1 MANGLENRSAFC
13 RIRWAVFAPPCAV
26 TVSAD
31 SADSFTVLIIVHVVY
46 RDVCAV
52 RFVQVFMCMSTP
64 VLSQLLVSLLTLL
77 TFSKAQ

>member
-31 SADSFTVLIIVHVVY
+31 SADGFTVLIIVHVVY

-52 RFVQVFMCMSTP
+52 RFVQVFMCMSTE
-64 VLSQLLVSLLTLL
+64 LYIL
-77 TFSKAQ
+77 